1 MKILLIAL
9 NAKYIHSSLALQSI
23 KVYCN
28 GYKDCVDIVEFTI
41 NNDENFI
48 ISEVYK
54 KNPSIVCFSC
64 YIWNIEQILNITKTL
79 KKLMPSITI
88 VLGGPEVSYDIED
101 IMKENSEID
110 IIIYG
115 EGEATFLDL
124 IKHSQ
129 PSLATIDGLA
139 YREDNKIIVNKQR
152 NGLDLNKIPFVYNE
166 NNIDYFKNKIIYY
179 ETSRG
184 CPYQCQYC
192 LSSIEKG
199 VRFLSLERVYNDLDF
214 FLKHRVKQVKLVDRT
229 FNCNKAHAMSI
240 WKYLK
245 DNDNKITN
253 FHFEITADL
262 IDDEVL
268 ELLKDVRVGLFQFEI
283 GVQSTNDKTIKDIK
297 RNVDFN
303 TLAKVVKKI
312 KSFKNIHQHLDLI
325 AGLPEEDYT
334 SFGKSFD
341 DVYALEPEQFQLG
354 FLKLLKG
361 SALRK
366 DATKYGLVYKDK
378 APYEILF
385 TDCLNYDDVIKLKMI
400 EEMVELYYNSS
411 KCIYTLKYIIPFF
424 DSPFKFYE
432 SLSQYWIH
440 NNHHL
445 VQHNKIELYTILFSF
460 CKTYFNDELEA
471 IKDLLKFDMFLNDN
485 IKSLP
490 VWLSYNKTQEQIN
503 KIKSFYNDKS
513 NIEKYL
519 PELIDYEARQ
529 ISRMTHIEPFNY
541 DIVTWLDNG
550 TLNMAQNMILF
561 NYYRKAYING
571 HAYYNKIQ

>member
-23 KVYCN
+23 KAYCN

-48 ISEVYK
+48 ISEIYK
-54 KNPSIVCFSC
+54 KKPSVICFSC

-129 PSLATIDGLA
+129 LSLATIDGLA
-139 YREDNKIIVNKQR
+139 YREDNKIIVNKPR
-152 NGLDLNKIPFVYNE
+152 GGLDLNKIPFVYNE

-268 ELLKDVRVGLFQFEI
+268 KLLKDVRVGLFQFEI

-424 DSPFKFYE
+424 DSSFKFYE

-445 VQHNKIELYTILFSF
+445 VQHNKMELYTILFSF

-471 IKDLLKFDMFLNDN
+471 IKNLLKFDMFLNDN

-490 VWLSYNKTQEQIN
+490 PWLNYDKTQEQIN

-519 PELIDYEARQ
+519 PEFIDYEARQ

-541 DIVTWLDNG
+541 DIVTWLDND